1 MTGSRLHKNI
11 DAYIRSHY
19 KLEAAKQSVLL
30 VFFSALLWLFVLI
43 TEYALWLPALVRKIL
58 FWSSWALQIFLL
70 LRYGLFPWLQYAGF
84 FRRMTAMDVARQ
96 LAGTH
101 PSLADRLINFL
112 QLENLP
118 EADSD
123 LLAYELERREK
134 ELLRFNLQRILPA
147 RKYWRYV
154 YLLFIPLFAGA
165 LFRLQAPLKGLAESY
180 RRLEYYNRRFQRP
193 APFSV
198 KVISPLRAIPG
209 HPYTLKVGVHGD
221 VLPENLEILRQGSR
235 QTLRRANDTV
245 FVYEMPEFEKATDFE
260 LVAGK
265 YRFGPFRIEAVA
277 VPAVD
282 SFYVAA
288 TLPPYLGHSDL
299 QVFRNTDLN
308 LPEGSRILWHLF
320 TSKAHLAYI
329 NKRDSIRL
337 NPRGDSLQW
346 DMILR
351 GDTLLRFSLLNQAS
365 KQRIRLFFH
374 IHSEPDLPPE
384 LQVHIQADTSLYALR
399 HLLLM
404 QGDDDKGLSALRLF
418 YRTANG
424 QEQTKVLRR
433 YGGRKTMR
441 EQWIFPYDFHLPDT
455 LSYTYWFELADNNTV
470 TGPRKARS
478 PVFVYRPRARNA
490 AERRRRERQTLQNAG
505 EQLQQFNRQTKNIDK
520 SLRELRTRKTT
531 DWQFQNRVADNLQ
544 QSARQ
549 KKELLEMNRRLKE
562 MLRQAEKQHPEDP
575 RLKALK
581 KRLAENEKRLRNDSL
596 EQQLQ
601 KLLNQ
606 LNREKLLDQLEKLEN
621 QNQLEKRSMQRML
634 QLVKRFYIEQHLR
647 QMSDS
652 LSQLAREQEKLA
664 RTNKDTPAQQQKLN
678 RRTDSLHKQ
687 FQTLQQMNRS
697 LKEPVQMPPLNA
709 GFKTTKMFQKQ
720 AGRQMRENPSKA
732 NTPQQRAAEQLQQMS
747 SMLQAMA
754 MNGQRE
760 QHQEDLNQIKSL
772 IKTLLDISFTQEK
785 LFDYDP
791 ANPYDYSK
799 LLLTQNRLRRSLE
812 RVSDSLDAIAL
823 RQPALS
829 EDLFDELNNAMYHS
843 RKTLDLLQDVRF
855 AMVRMHQKSFFS
867 NINRLIY
874 LLNLFLDTQSRPK
887 MGMGQGQGSKSQGQS
902 LPDKIRKKSNQ
913 IKQGMEQ
920 MMRQGRKGQKGEGEQ
935 MSKRAWQLYKEQ
947 QQLKDMLR
955 QFEGTHPDKHIREL
969 NKKLDELSKQVL
981 RKGLNRKLYDQILQ
995 LQYELLKL
1003 VQAAYKQHLSEKR
1016 QSREGKFTGAPPDS
1030 LRLELFRKYFPQY
1043 EQLKSFDWPLNKEYE
1058 RIYRQYK
1065 NQLQ

>member
-1 MTGSRLHKNI
+1 MTGRQLHKNI
-11 DAYIRSHY
+11 AAYIRSHY
-19 KLEAAKQSVLL
+19 KLEAVKQSVLF
-30 VFFSALLWLFVLI
+30 VFFSALLWLFVLM
-43 TEYALWLPALVRKIL
+43 TEYALWLPATARKIL
-58 FWSSWALQIFLL
+58 FWGSWTVQVLLL
-70 LRYGLFPWLQYAGF
+70 LRYGLFPWLQYAGL

-96 LAGTH
+96 LAGTR
-101 PSLADRLINFL
+101 PGLADKLINFL
-112 QLENLP
+112 QLEKLP
-118 EADSD
+118 DADHD

-134 ELLRFNLQRILPA
+134 ELLRFNLRQILPS
-147 RKYWRYV
+147 RRYWRYV
-154 YLLFIPLFAGA
+154 YLLLIPLFAGA
-165 LFRLQAPLKGLAESY
+165 LFRLQAPLKGLAASY
-180 RRLEYYNRRFQRP
+180 QRLEYYNRPFQRP

-198 KVISPLRAIPG
+198 DIISPLRAIPG
-209 HPYTLKVGVHGD
+209 HPYTLKVRVSGD
-221 VLPENLEILRQGSR
+221 VLPENLEILRDNQR
-235 QTLRRANDTV
+235 QTLRRTNDTV
-245 FVYEMPEFEKATDFE
+245 FVYEMPEFERATDFE
-260 LVAGK
+260 LLAGK

-282 SFYVAA
+282 SFYVNASP
-288 TLPPYLGHSDL
+288 PPYLGRK
-299 QVFRNTDLN
+299 QTQTFRNTDLN
-308 LPEGSRILWHLF
+308 LPEGSHIRWHLF
-320 TSKAHLAYI
+320 VSKSHLASI
-329 NKRDSIRL
+329 NKHDSIRL
-337 NPRGDSLQW
+337 HPTGDSLKW
-346 DMILR
+346 DL
-351 GDTLLRFSLLNQAS
+351 LLRRDTTLRFTFINQNS
-365 KQRIRLFFH
+365 GQSIGLFFH
-374 IHSEPDLPPE
+374 IHSQPDLPPE
-384 LQVHIQADTSLYALR
+384 LQVHLQADTSLYAIR

-404 QGDDDKGLSALRLF
+404 QGDDDKGLSSLLLH
-418 YRTANG
+418 YRTPG
-424 QEQTKVLRR
+424 GKEHTKTLRH

-455 LSYTYWFELADNNTV
+455 LRYTYYFTLADNNTA
-470 TGPRKARS
+470 TGPRTARS
-478 PVFVYRPRARNA
+478 PVFVYHPRARNA
-490 AERRRRERQTLQNAG
+490 TERQKHEQQTLQNAG
-505 EQLQQFNRQTKNIDK
+505 KQLQQFGKQTKQIDR

-562 MLRQAEKQHPEDP
+562 MLRQAEKQNPDNP
-575 RLKALK
+575 QLKALK
-581 KRLAENEKRLRNDSL
+581 KRLAENERRLKNDSL

-621 QNQLEKRSMQRML
+621 QNRLEKRSMERML
-634 QLVKRFYIEQHLR
+634 EMVKRFYIEQHLK
-647 QMSDS
+647 QMADS
-652 LSQLAREQEKLA
+652 LSQLARRQEKLA
-664 RTNKDTPAQQQKLN
+664 RTDQDTPGQQQKLN

-687 FQTLQQMNRS
+687 FQSLQQMNRS

-709 GFKTTKMFQKQ
+709 GFKTAKMFQKQ
-720 AGRQMRENPSKA
+720 AGQQMQQSPSKA
-732 NTPQQRAAEQLQQMS
+732 NTAQQRAAEQLQQMS

-772 IKTLLDISFTQEK
+772 IKTLLDISFMQEK

-812 RVSDSLDAIAL
+812 RVSDSLDVIAL

-829 EDLFDELNNAMYHS
+829 EDLFDELNNALYHS
-843 RKTLDLLQDVRF
+843 RKTLDLLQDVKF
-855 AMVRMHQKSFFS
+855 SMVRMHQKNFFS

-920 MMRQGRKGQKGEGEQ
+920 MMRQGTGQKGRGEK

-955 QFEGTHPDKHIREL
+955 QFEGEHPDKRIREL

-981 RKGLNRKLYDQILQ
+981 RKGLNKKLYEQILQ

-1003 VQAAYKQHLSEKR
+1003 VKATYKQHQSEKR
-1016 QSREGKFTGAPPDS
+1016 LSHEGKFSGAPPDS

-1043 EQLKSFDWPLNKEYE
+1043 EQLKRFDWPLTKDYE

-1065 NQLQ
+1065 NRMQ